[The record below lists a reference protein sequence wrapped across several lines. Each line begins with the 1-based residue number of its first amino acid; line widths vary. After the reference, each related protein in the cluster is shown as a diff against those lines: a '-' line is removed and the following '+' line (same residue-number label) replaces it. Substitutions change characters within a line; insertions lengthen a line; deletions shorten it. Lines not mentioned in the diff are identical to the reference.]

1 MTIQPVETEQ
11 QYLGN
16 EPTRGK
22 LVRDLLDDAQATGE
36 AAAKT
41 LQHYAPGAHLRR
53 PSWAPADDTEL
64 AALARKSINA
74 NKLLGIARAE
84 AIRAETEFQTALA
97 VEAEASGKALE
108 SAEALLAYTRKA
120 AGMEDAAEDAK

>member
-53 PSWAPADDTEL
+53 PSWAPA
-64 AALARKSINA
+64 RWCP
-74 NKLLGIARAE
+74 
-84 AIRAETEFQTALA
+84 
-97 VEAEASGKALE
+97 
-108 SAEALLAYTRKA
+108 
-120 AGMEDAAEDAK
+120 